1 MKVENSLKGTIKKG
15 IKAVN
20 GTAGEAFENSTFEN
34 MVKKYGEEA
43 TYKFLGPVLEEAGET
58 VESFTT
64 YRRVKRKVQ
73 NDEISIYRAQQ
84 NLEEEAKKAVEE
96 EFGGT
101 PSY

>member
-1 MKVENSLKGTIKKG
+1 MTAKKSLKSSIKHG
-15 IKAVN
+15 IKSVN
-20 GTAGEAFENSTFEN
+20 GTAGEAFENLTFEN

-43 TYKFLGPVLEEAGET
+43 AYKFLEPVLKEAGET

-73 NDEISIYRAQQ
+73 NDEISIYRAEQ

-96 EFGGT
+96 EFGGA